1 MARPRKTVS
10 NGNGA
15 SLGQDK
21 KIYFT
26 KVHEQAILDYVKTDN
41 LQIRTRLYIQYI
53 GPSFSEMVEKITFT
67 YKFNSLPNINSLKEE
82 CKIWLVTILDKF
94 DENKGFKA
102 FSYFSII
109 TKNWFIA
116 KTKKN
121 AVQNRKEIQGED
133 LSKELECKYYSDT
146 NEYFEKR
153 EEAEFWKYFLKELDR
168 WDDLAIKENEVKVLD
183 AIKTLVISIDEI
195 DIFNKKAIYFFLR
208 EITNLSTKQIVASL
222 NKFKAEYKL
231 FKKAWNEGETLE

>member
-1 MARPRKTVS
+1 MARPKGSTKSVARP
-10 NGNGA
+10 
-15 SLGQDK
+15 GQDK
-21 KIYFT
+21 KQYFT
-26 KVHEQAILDYVKTDN
+26 KDHENAILAYVKTDS
-41 LQIRTRLYIQYI
+41 LPIRTKLYIQFI
-53 GPSFSEMVEKITFT
+53 EPSFSEMVEKISFT
-67 YKFNSLPNINSLKEE
+67 YKFNSLPNISFLKEE

-94 DENKGFKA
+94 DVNKGYKA

-121 AVQNRKEIQGED
+121 ASQNKKEIQGED
-133 LSKELECKYYSDT
+133 LSKELEYKYYSDS

-153 EEAEFWKYFLKELDR
+153 EEAEFWIHFLQELDR
-168 WDDLAIKENEVKVLD
+168 WDDLAVKENEVKVLD
-183 AIKTLVISIDEI
+183 GIKVLVANIEDIP
-195 DIFNKKAIYFFLR
+195 IFNKKAIYFFLR

-231 FKKAWNEGETLE
+231 FKNDWDNGETF